1 MRLQPVNDK
10 LVVKV
15 LTDKTQEQKT
25 TSGIILVDNPGEK
38 CVEAEVVAVSE
49 GMYTTTG
56 ATVPPICSVGD
67 TVIYDEQAQS
77 PKDFTFEGE
86 DYVIMSQNEIL
97 TIIKDK

>member
-15 LTDKTQEQKT
+15 KKNKQDEKTV
-25 TSGIILVDNPGEK
+25 SGIILPDSVGEK
-38 CVEAEVVAVSE
+38 CIEAEVLAVSL

-56 ATVPPICSVGD
+56 ATVPPICEVGD
-67 TVIYDEQAQS
+67 TIIYDDMAQS
-77 PKDFTFEGE
+77 PKDFKFEGE

>member
-15 LTDKTQEQKT
+15 NKKKDERTS
-25 TSGIILVDNPGEK
+25 SGIILPDSVGEGMI
-38 CVEAEVVAVSE
+38 EAEVVAVSE

-67 TVIYDEQAQS
+67 NIIYDEMAQS
-77 PKDFTFEGE
+77 PKEYKYDGE
-86 DYVIMSQNEIL
+86 DYVILSQNEIL
-97 TIIKDK
+97 SIIKD

>member
-15 LTDKTQEQKT
+15 KDKKQDERTS
-25 TSGIILVDNPGEK
+25 SGIILPDSVGEK
-38 CVEAEVVAVSE
+38 WIEAEVIAVSE

-56 ATVPPICSVGD
+56 NTVPPICKVGD

-97 TIIKDK
+97 TIIKD

>member
-15 LTDKTQEQKT
+15 NKNKNDEKTA
-25 TSGIILVDNPGEK
+25 SGIILPDSVGEK
-38 CVEAEVVAVSE
+38 CIEAEVVAVSE

-67 TVIYDEQAQS
+67 TIIYDELAQS
-77 PKDFTFEGE
+77 PKDFKFEGE
-86 DYVIMSQNEIL
+86 NYVILSQNEIL
-97 TIIKDK
+97 TIIKD

>member
-15 LTDKTQEQKT
+15 KEKKKDERTS
-25 TSGIILVDNPGEK
+25 SGIILPDSVGEK

-56 ATVPPICSVGD
+56 ATVPPICKVGD
-67 TVIYDEQAQS
+67 VIVYDELAQS
-77 PKDFTFEGE
+77 PKEYSFEGE

-97 TIIKDK
+97 TIIKD

>member
-15 LTDKTQEQKT
+15 KEKKKDERTS
-25 TSGIILVDNPGEK
+25 SGIILPDSVGEK
-38 CVEAEVVAVSE
+38 CIEAEVIAVSE

-67 TVIYDEQAQS
+67 TIIYDEMAQS
-77 PKDFTFEGE
+77 PKDYKFEGE
-86 DYVIMSQNEIL
+86 DYVILSQNEIL
-97 TIIKDK
+97 TIIKD

>member
-15 LTDKTQEQKT
+15 KDKKQDERTS
-25 TSGIILVDNPGEK
+25 SGIILPDSVGEK
-38 CVEAEVVAVSE
+38 CIEAEVIAVSE

-56 ATVPPICSVGD
+56 NTVPPICKVGD

-97 TIIKDK
+97 TIIKD